1 MTGLVPEPVDG
12 VPCETTPP
20 AAPVPGPQR
29 RGETGTDTGPAA
41 DDGDVPSP
49 VAARDDMAALVG
61 AAAPDAVAVPPPT
74 TVPPTAPPTAVPD
87 PRTEPDV
94 GPVRS
99 LTPEQGL
106 LLEAEG
112 FAYAV
117 ARGVG
122 APDARYFAKVASH
135 AAVTRVPPLEE
146 KAAIGY
152 TIRAVR
158 NQIADLRRTHPR
170 EVPVER
176 FPDRATGDTTAEQV
190 IRRDEVRRALRMV
203 RELLTER
210 QFEVFWLRRVKEMT
224 LDETADI
231 LGIRPGTVA
240 ATLNKAERKIGRHLA
255 RQGAR
260 APGRQRCHRG

>member
-1 MTGLVPEPVDG
+1 D
-12 VPCETTPP
+12 
-20 AAPVPGPQR
+20 R
-29 RGETGTDTGPAA
+29 
-41 DDGDVPSP
+41 
-49 VAARDDMAALVG
+49 
-61 AAAPDAVAVPPPT
+61 
-74 TVPPTAPPTAVPD
+74 TAPPTAVPD

>member
-12 VPCETTPP
+12 VPCEATPP

-29 RGETGTDTGPAA
+29 RGEADADAGTAQ
-41 DDGDVPSP
+41 DDGEVPSP
-49 VAARDDMAALVG
+49 AAAGDG
-61 AAAPDAVAVPPPT
+61 AAAPVRGAVPDAVAAPSPAAATDGRPPLLRVVP
-74 TVPPTAPPTAVPD
+74 
-87 PRTEPDV
+87 
-94 GPVRS
+94 GL
-99 LTPEQGL
+99 LTPEQARR
-106 LLEAEG
+106 LEAEG

-117 ARGVG
+117 ARGV
-122 APDARYFAKVASH
+122 AEPDARYFAKVASG
-135 AAVTRVPPLEE
+135 AALSRVPPLGE
-146 KAAIGY
+146 KEAIGY

-158 NQIADLRRTHPR
+158 NQIADLRRPHPR

-203 RELLTER
+203 QELLTER

-224 LDETADI
+224 LEETARV

-240 ATLNKAERKIGRHLA
+240 ATLNKAEKKIERHLA
-255 RQGAR
+255 RR
-260 APGRQRCHRG
+260 DGRKGRGHRG